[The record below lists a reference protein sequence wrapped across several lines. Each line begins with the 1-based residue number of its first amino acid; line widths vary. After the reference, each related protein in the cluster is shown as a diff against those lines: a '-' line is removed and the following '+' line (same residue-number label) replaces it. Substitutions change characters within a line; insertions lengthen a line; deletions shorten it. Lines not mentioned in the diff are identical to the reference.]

1 MAKHGAAMR
10 TGAGLLIFK
19 DIFMVFI
26 FFVFVA
32 CALSLSPSMRR
43 CVTMMNALQTDRPP
57 FDGQHIVVLFANWY
71 NKTELQETASLLGA
85 TLNWFESGEEINR
98 RNLEHFRELVK
109 RCKFCQESRA
119 CLDKKPDDSWLWR
132 WWLSTSAPGVTCTDD
147 ANAYLQNQCKDNPC
161 LEVSFGPGPVGDR
174 PQEIIIKL

>member
-1 MAKHGAAMR
+1 
-10 TGAGLLIFK
+10 
-19 DIFMVFI
+19 MVFI
-26 FFVFVA
+26 FLVFLA

-43 CVTMMNALQTDRPP
+43 CVAMMNALQTDRPP

-85 TLNWFESGEEINR
+85 TLNLFESREEIER
-98 RNLEHFRELVK
+98 RYHARFQELVK

-119 CLDKKPDDSWLWR
+119 CLEEKPDDSSWWWR
-132 WWLSTSAPGVTCTDD
+132 WKTTNAPPVACTDD
-147 ANAYLQNQCKDNPC
+147 VKKQCGDNPC
-161 LEVSFGPGPVGDR
+161 FEASFGPPGPAIDR